1 MERGLFFFEK
11 NIKLTY
17 TILAGENMRDI
28 NELIAKLRIEIGK
41 DDRAEAFKTVIKE
54 IEAFYTENFFLNQ
67 YAVGIFLTNDEKTVL
82 SFACPEYL
90 VNSGMI
96 PVSSTEAFT
105 ASIYRTG
112 RSVVENNLQQQKHL
126 SIFEVI
132 RTPEG
137 QVLPIYKM
145 LGAVIAV
152 EDDKIGVIEISRRS
166 ADPTDQGED
175 FGERDLQFLEKSIKI
190 LAPYLK
196 RVLPDNFRGKIT

>member
-1 MERGLFFFEK
+1 
-11 NIKLTY
+11 
-17 TILAGENMRDI
+17 MRDI
-28 NELIAKLRIEIGK
+28 NELIAKLRMEIAK
-41 DDRAEAFKTVIKE
+41 EDRQKCFKTVIKD
-54 IEAFYTENFFLNQ
+54 IETFYTDNFFLNP
-67 YAVGIFLTNDEKTVL
+67 YEVGIFLTNEEKTVL

-112 RSVVENNLQQQKHL
+112 RGIVENNLHQQKHL

-137 QVLPIYKM
+137 KILPIYKM
-145 LGAVIAV
+145 MGALIAV
-152 EDDKIGVIEISRRS
+152 ENEKLGVVEISRRS
-166 ADPTDQGED
+166 SDPTDQGED
-175 FGERDLQFLEKSIKI
+175 FSERDLQFLEKTIKI

-196 RVLPDNFRGKIT
+196 RVLPDNFRGKITG